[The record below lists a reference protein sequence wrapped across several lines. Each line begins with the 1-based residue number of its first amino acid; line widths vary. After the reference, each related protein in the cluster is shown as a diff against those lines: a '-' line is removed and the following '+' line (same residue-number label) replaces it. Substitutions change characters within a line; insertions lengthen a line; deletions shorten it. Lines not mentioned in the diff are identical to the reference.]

1 MVICGQYILCDFVI
15 RTTSL
20 FSIVPWLMLNVF
32 STRLRVVIVKVLISL
47 VWRKNCAIAQFF
59 ACFNLIAIR
68 VKSYV
73 ASVNADRRPIETQQN
88 VVIDGRCVA
97 DGRS

>member
-1 MVICGQYILCDFVI
+1 MQVVMHILTQEVRFFSQKIIVCENL
-15 RTTSL
+15 L
-20 FSIVPWLMLNVF
+20 F
-32 STRLRVVIVKVLISL
+32 
-47 VWRKNCAIAQFF
+47 
-59 ACFNLIAIR
+59 FNLIAIR
-68 VKSYV
+68 RKSYV